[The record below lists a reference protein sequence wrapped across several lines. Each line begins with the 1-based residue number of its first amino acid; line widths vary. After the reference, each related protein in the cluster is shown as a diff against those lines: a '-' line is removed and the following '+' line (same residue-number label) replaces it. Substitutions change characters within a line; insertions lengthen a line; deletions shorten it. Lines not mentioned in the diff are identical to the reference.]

1 MTKLIDDQVT
11 EDNYVGYRC
20 VPRYLGV
27 GEGQSTAT
35 AEDAST
41 LI

>member
-27 GEGQSTAT
+27 GEGQSTAIH
-35 AEDAST
+35 ADAST